1 MGKLCE
7 AKKLMNTLLE
17 IVITSSAAK
26 SVKNLDTNDKK
37 RIYDAIKKLCYVPP
51 QGDVKK
57 LKGYNKIMR
66 CRVGNSRII
75 FEQNMSANELII
87 YKIDSRSKVYK

>member
-26 SVKNLDTNDKK
+26 SVKSLGLNDKK
-37 RIYDAIKKLCYVPP
+37 RIHDAIKKLRFVPP
-51 QGDVKK
+51 RGDVKK

-66 CRVGNSRII
+66 CRVGNWRII
-75 FEQNMSANELII
+75 FEQIISANELII
-87 YKIDSRSKVYK
+87 YKIDSRGKVYK

>member
-26 SVKNLDTNDKK
+26 SVKSLGLNDKK
-37 RIYDAIKKLCYVPP
+37 RIHDAIKKLRFVPP
-51 QGDVKK
+51 RGDVKK

-66 CRVGNSRII
+66 CRVGNWRII

-87 YKIDSRSKVYK
+87 YKIDSRGKVYK